1 MYNVHDHNKNT
12 LKAMCCRHSL
22 AFVTWSDTQ
31 EASLSSQSL
40 SVDIHQS
47 GQCGWRSHR
56 FNGLDGAA
64 TKPVDV
70 RTEEVRS
77 LKFNCIYVLTCLG
90 GGGGGL
96 FKHQDKRNL
105 SGMNSAQDA
114 SSQVPAVAEAVL
126 DELDV
131 FQVIFDDADE
141 VT

>member
-1 MYNVHDHNKNT
+1 MY
-12 LKAMCCRHSL
+12 
-22 AFVTWSDTQ
+22 WP
-31 EASLSSQSL
+31 AS
-40 SVDIHQS
+40 
-47 GQCGWRSHR
+47 
-56 FNGLDGAA
+56 
-64 TKPVDV
+64 
-70 RTEEVRS
+70 
-77 LKFNCIYVLTCLG
+77 G
-90 GGGGGL
+90 GV